1 MSVMYIRNADG
12 TFQPV
17 PSLQG
22 ESVSPLTVYPVGSV
36 YISVS
41 ETSPASLFGGTW
53 ERIKDTFLLAAG
65 DTYNAG
71 STGGVEQTNHV
82 SYLPPINSNYAQGA
96 PGAYVERVQTMM
108 SAFLAEGGGSNAGRQ
123 SEISS
128 IGGEANTHTLEPAEV
143 SFYKYTSTN
152 MPPYYAVYMWR
163 RIS

>member
-1 MSVMYIRNADG
+1 MSVLYIRGADG
-12 TFQPV
+12 AFQPV

-65 DTYNAG
+65 DSYAAG
-71 STGGVEQTNHV
+71 STGG
-82 SYLPPINSNYAQGA
+82 
-96 PGAYVERVQTMM
+96 
-108 SAFLAEGGGSNAGRQ
+108 
-123 SEISS
+123 
-128 IGGEANTHTLEPAEV
+128 EATHTLTIEEMPEHIHDKLGVSSAYLCAWASEGVSTAGMFDLKSLFSESLADQYSLSTLPAGGDEAHN
-143 SFYKYTSTN
+143 N

-163 RIS
+163 RTA